1 MAGTGPTERSRRRRP
16 DVVTGRL
23 SSARSR
29 LLLAAALTLTS
40 LGMTWS
46 AQESTTTAG
55 YVTPSF
61 CTTTYDG
68 YLDCTY
74 GGYAPGVF
82 VPGVDGRG
90 FEAPARVLLVPAL
103 AALAVASRR
112 RTPTTERLVRAAAW
126 ALAGA
131 AVLAVGT
138 GSAAGAPIVTVAA
151 ALAAASV
158 AWPGLV
164 ARAAPRPAA

>member
-1 MAGTGPTERSRRRRP
+1 M
-16 DVVTGRL
+16 TGRL

-46 AQESTTTAG
+46 AQESTSTAG

-74 GGYAPGVF
+74 GGYTPGVF
-82 VPGVDGRG
+82 VPGVDQRG
-90 FEAPARVLLVPAL
+90 FESSARVLLVPAL
-103 AALAVASRR
+103 VALAVASRR
-112 RTPTTERLVRAAAW
+112 RTRAAERLVRGAAF

-131 AVLAVGT
+131 SVLAVGI

-151 ALAAASV
+151 ALSAASV
-158 AWPGLV
+158 AWPGGIGRSTG
-164 ARAAPRPAA
+164 RAATAAA